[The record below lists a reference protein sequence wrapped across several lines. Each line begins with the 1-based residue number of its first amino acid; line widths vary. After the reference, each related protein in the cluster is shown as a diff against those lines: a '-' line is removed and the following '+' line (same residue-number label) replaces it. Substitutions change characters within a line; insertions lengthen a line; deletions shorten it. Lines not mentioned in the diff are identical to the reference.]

1 MILLMEEILHQ
12 LIGNLVVYP
21 IIYKHFYTSQVV
33 GALGFLHHPEVDTL
47 LQSAPDRSAL
57 LQMRLDS
64 KDETTRFE
72 DSAVGPTG
80 RRNVVVTHIEGL
92 DGSGFLVK

>member
-21 IIYKHFYTSQVV
+21 IIYKHSIHHRWL
-33 GALGFLHHPEVDTL
+33 GMGFLHHPEVDTL

-57 LQMRLDS
+57 LQMRL
-64 KDETTRFE
+64 
-72 DSAVGPTG
+72 
-80 RRNVVVTHIEGL
+80 
-92 DGSGFLVK
+92 GSQG

>member
-1 MILLMEEILHQ
+1 M
-12 LIGNLVVYP
+12 
-21 IIYKHFYTSQVV
+21 V

-57 LQMRLDS
+57 LQMRLDP
-64 KDETTRFE
+64 KDETTSIRF

-80 RRNVVVTHIEGL
+80 RSNVVV
-92 DGSGFLVK
+92 DDSGFLVK